1 MPTQYFGEPR
11 MAIGKNIA
19 AHDEG
24 GRHLRQFPFATR
36 DAFFFATTVFDT
48 LSRAFRATA
57 HV

>member
-1 MPTQYFGEPR
+1 

-36 DAFFFATTVFDT
+36 DAFFFATTVFDP